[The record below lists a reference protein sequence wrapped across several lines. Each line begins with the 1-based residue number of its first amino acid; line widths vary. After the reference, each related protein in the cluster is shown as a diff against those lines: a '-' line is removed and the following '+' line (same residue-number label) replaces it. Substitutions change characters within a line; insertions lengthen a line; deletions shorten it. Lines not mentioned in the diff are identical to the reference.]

1 MPNILVAYFSAT
13 GNTAKL
19 AKNIASQIGA
29 DLFEIKPQ
37 QPYSSQ
43 DLNWQDKNS
52 RSSLETKDTKSRP
65 AISNEITNLSQYNTI
80 FVGFPIWWYEQ
91 PRIIQTFLES
101 YDFSG
106 KTLIPF
112 ATSGSSGFGDTDQ
125 NLHAACSPSTQWK
138 PGKRFAGSGK
148 TEIDNWIKTLG
159 L

>member
-13 GNTAKL
+13 GTTAQL

-112 ATSGSSGFGDTDQ
+112 ATSGSSGYGDTDQ
-125 NLHAACSPSTQWK
+125 NLHAACSSNTHWK